1 VLIPIFSSRYQVD
14 SLESFIS
21 DIHNGRWDSVLAQAS
36 SLQLPKEKMIA
47 LYEQVIL
54 EMIEL
59 REIELSREVILLHTH
74 P

>member
-1 VLIPIFSSRYQVD
+1 MLIPIFSSRYQVD

>member
-1 VLIPIFSSRYQVD
+1 MIPIFSSRYQVD